1 MESNPTSVEDL
12 FEKVKDYADVRI
24 DLFKLKAINKVSG
37 SVSSFLTTIVMALI
51 FCVVFLCITAGLA
64 LWIGD
69 SLGKA
74 WYGFFIV
81 GGGYLIIGLVLYS
94 LRGRLVKSVISNKLI
109 KELID

>member
-37 SVSSFLTTIVMALI
+37 FVSSFLTTIVMALI
-51 FCVVFLCITAGLA
+51 FFVVFLCITAGLA
-64 LWIGD
+64 FWIGD

-94 LRGRLVKSVISNKLI
+94 VRGRLVKSVISNKLI